1 MFDEGA
7 TAKSTH
13 HTLLFVAVFRSKV
26 PLYPPNGGRRHP
38 WSLRGPHG
46 EPGRVYSARNTQD
59 ARNYGLSII
68 SYASRYLL
76 NIVPAYFSGEF
87 ACRGKRVSSKGGE
100 GLRRAGAVPFFPC
113 GFRHGSSPVWGCI
126 VRADTET
133 GSRRNSASRKSRPQ
147 TFACSEKGAR

>member
-1 MFDEGA
+1 MFGEGA
-7 TAKSTH
+7 TAESTH
-13 HTLLFVAVFRSKV
+13 RALLFVAVFRSKV
-26 PLYPPNGGRRHP
+26 PLYPPNGGRRYP

-100 GLRRAGAVPFFPC
+100 GVRRRERLLFFLAGF
-113 GFRHGSSPVWGCI
+113 
-126 VRADTET
+126 DTT
-133 GSRRNSASRKSRPQ
+133 QCVGMY
-147 TFACSEKGAR
+147 CSG

>member
-1 MFDEGA
+1 MFDEEA

-13 HTLLFVAVFRSKV
+13 RILLFVAAFRSKV

-87 ACRGKRVSSKGGE
+87 ACRGKRV
-100 GLRRAGAVPFFPC
+100 F
-113 GFRHGSSPVWGCI
+113 
-126 VRADTET
+126 
-133 GSRRNSASRKSRPQ
+133 SRRR
-147 TFACSEKGAR
+147 GG